1 MDLSF
6 TVLQLTLVF
15 LPGIVWA
22 LIDSRYGARREFSQF
37 AFTLNAL
44 LFGFISYSTMAVL
57 SRMCGYPIETP
68 IIDADAK
75 RLDMT
80 PLFWQIGVA
89 MVVAFICSIAWVA
102 ASTHK
107 LLSRGLRK
115 LGATKR
121 YGDEDVWDFVFN
133 SNDPMAEYVNVRD
146 FERKIVYSGYVSGF
160 SESGKLRE
168 LILRDVQVYDFDGQL
183 LYPMPNIY
191 LSHAAEDVHIEFP
204 YSPKQLG

>member
-22 LIDSRYGARREFSQF
+22 LVDLRFGARREFSQF
-37 AFTLNAL
+37 AFTLNVL
-44 LFGFISYSTMAVL
+44 LFGFISYSIMAAFGHVIGL
-57 SRMCGYPIETP
+57 AISVPVIS
-68 IIDADAK
+68 ADAK
-75 RLDMT
+75 TLDMT
-80 PLFWQIGVA
+80 PLFWQIGLAMLVA
-89 MVVAFICSIAWVA
+89 LLCSFAWVA

-107 LLSRGLRK
+107 LLSRFLRWIK
-115 LGATKR
+115 VTKR

-133 SNDPMAEYVNVRD
+133 SGDPMSEYVNVRD
-146 FERKIVYSGYVSGF
+146 FEKKIVYSGYVSGF

-168 LILRDVQVYDFDGQL
+168 LILRDVQVYDLDGQL

-191 LSHAAEDVHIEFP
+191 LSRAAEDMHIEFP
-204 YSPKQLG
+204 YSPKSP